1 MDNHSSNNT
10 SPNIYALQEYGQLG
24 IVPNQMHAWTIQKN
38 RFGEPLHALVQKIV
52 PVPEVGDN
60 DVLVRVMAVGV
71 NYNTIWA
78 GLGQPISIFNLHDK
92 DYHIPGSDASGIVWK
107 IGKNVKN
114 CKVGDEVIVTCF
126 KQCLEHGNGGLNN
139 PNFTS
144 FDPMSG
150 QNVAIMGYETPDGSF
165 AQFVSAQAQQIL
177 PKPTHLSWEEA
188 ASYIL
193 TYFTAYRMLITNGG
207 LKAGELALIWGGAG
221 GLGTYALQL
230 CREVGADAI
239 AVVSSEEK
247 GEFCK
252 ELGALGYINRT
263 EFKGYEIQD
272 IEFNQY
278 ETAANNTRRAQ
289 MMKAIGK
296 KIWDI
301 CGQKRS
307 PDLVFEHSGRETFAT
322 SVFLAARFGR
332 IVICGATTGYELNFD
347 VRHLWM
353 QQKRIIGSHY
363 ANFMDCRQ
371 ANTLISK
378 KKIDVVNTRTYSY
391 DQLAQA
397 HDDLFNNKII
407 GNASVLVMP
416 NDVRGLKSR
425 TETEARFQPGK
436 VNPDTAVQ
444 A

>member
-1 MDNHSSNNT
+1 MSNQISNVPCPT
-10 SPNIYALQEYGQLG
+10 IYALQEYGQLG
-24 IVPNQMHAWTIQKN
+24 SVPSQMHAWVIEKN
-38 RFGEPLHALVQKIV
+38 RFGEPLHALKQKVV
-52 PVPEVGDN
+52 PTPVIGDN

-71 NYNTIWA
+71 NYNTVWA
-78 GLGQPISIFNLHDK
+78 GLGQPISVFNLHDK
-92 DYHIPGSDASGIVWK
+92 EYHVPGSDASGIVWK
-107 IGKNVKN
+107 VGKNVKN

-126 KQCLEHGNGGLNN
+126 RQCLEHGNGGLDN
-139 PNFTS
+139 PNFIS
-144 FDPMSG
+144 FDPMSA
-150 QNVAIMGYETPDGSF
+150 QNGTIMGYETPDGSF
-165 AQFVSAQAQQIL
+165 AQFVSAQAQQVL
-177 PKPTHLSWEEA
+177 PKPAHLSWEDA

-193 TYFTAYRMLITNGG
+193 TYFTAYRMLVTNGG

-221 GLGTYALQL
+221 GLGTYAIQL

-239 AVVSSEEK
+239 AVVSGEEK

-252 ELGALGYINRT
+252 KLGALGYINRT
-263 EFKGYEIQD
+263 QYKGYEIQD
-272 IEFNQY
+272 LEFNQY

-296 KIWDI
+296 KIWEI
-301 CGQKRS
+301 CGAKRS

-353 QQKRIIGSHY
+353 HQKRIIGSHF

-371 ANTLISK
+371 ANALIAK
-378 KKIDVVNTRTYSY
+378 RKIDVINTRTYSY
-391 DQLAQA
+391 DQLAHA
-397 HDDLFNNKII
+397 HDDIFNNRII

-416 NDVRGLKSR
+416 GDVRGLTTR
-425 TETEARFQPGK
+425 EEIEERFQPSNAGLAA
-436 VNPDTAVQ
+436 AV
-444 A
+444 